1 MLATAAAIRC
11 IVAAWPNVARSAP
24 AERAWRDEVGEG
36 DEDAVHS
43 ASIAYPDGEDGE
55 ESH

>member
-11 IVAAWPNVARSAP
+11 IVATWPAVTRGAP
-24 AERAWRDEVGEG
+24 SERAWRDEAGEG
-36 DEDAVHS
+36 DEKTGHA
-43 ASIAYPDGEDGE
+43 APAAYPDGEDGE

>member
-11 IVAAWPNVARSAP
+11 IVAAWPNLARSAP
-24 AERAWRDEVGEG
+24 AERAWRDEAGEG
-36 DEDAVHS
+36 DEQAGHA
-43 ASIAYPDGEDGE
+43 ASVAYPDGEDGE

>member
-11 IVAAWPNVARSAP
+11 TVAAWPNVARSAP
-24 AERAWRDEVGEG
+24 AERAWTDEASERE
-36 DEDAVHS
+36 DEAGYVSAVARS
-43 ASIAYPDGEDGE
+43 DGEDGE